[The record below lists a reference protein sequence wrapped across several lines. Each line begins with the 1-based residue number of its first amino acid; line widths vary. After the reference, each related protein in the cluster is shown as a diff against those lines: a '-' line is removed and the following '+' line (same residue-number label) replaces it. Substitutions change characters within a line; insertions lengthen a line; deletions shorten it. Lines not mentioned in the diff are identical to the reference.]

1 MEEKMI
7 SKNQIT
13 QFQLIFLLI
22 HAQVGVGVISM
33 PFDVFLKADGD
44 SWISV
49 LLTGI
54 ILQGMVFLIW
64 ALMVRFPSTNLFGI
78 IQALFGKI
86 FGNAIIILYC
96 IYFITIGSLVLAKFG
111 YIIKVWMLP
120 LTPTWLTLLLMTFTA
135 YYIVKDNLQIMAR
148 FFVLTSVIIVMFIVL
163 SAFALKDANI
173 TYILPIGEKGLIP
186 ILKGIKPG
194 IISFQGFEL
203 LLLVYPFVQ
212 DNKTGV
218 LKAATIAN
226 VFVTLFYAFLVLTS
240 LLFFSPKELK
250 LIPEPVLYL
259 IKSFSFK
266 MIERPDLLFT
276 SMWIVL
282 VATTYINL
290 LYGISL
296 GFLQVMNAKEIK
308 YFALIAACICF
319 LIAINFQGK
328 YEIQFLSKV
337 NNYFVYPLGFGLP
350 VLLFGISILFKKKGE
365 VESG

>member
-1 MEEKMI
+1 MI
-7 SKNQIT
+7 SKKQIT

-33 PFDVFLKADGD
+33 PFDVFLIADGD

-49 LLTGI
+49 FLTGI

-64 ALMVRFPSTNLFGI
+64 ALMARFPSTNLYGI

-86 FGNAIIILYC
+86 LGKAIIILYC
-96 IYFITIGSLVLAKFG
+96 IYFISIGSLVLAKFG

-135 YYIVKDNLQIMAR
+135 YYIVKDNLQLMVR
-148 FFVLTSVIIVMFIVL
+148 FFVLSSVVIVVFIGL
-163 SAFALKDANI
+163 SAYALKDANI
-173 TYILPIGEKGLIP
+173 TYILPVGEKGLVP
-186 ILKGIKPG
+186 ILKGIKPS
-194 IISFQGFEL
+194 IYSFQGFEL

-212 DNKTGV
+212 GEKNGV

-226 VFVTLFYAFLVLTS
+226 VFVTLFYSFLVLTS

-250 LIPEPVLYL
+250 LVPEPVFYL

-266 MIERPDLLFT
+266 MVERPDLLFT

-282 VATTYINL
+282 VATTFVNL
-290 LYGISL
+290 VYGISL
-296 GFLQVMNAKEIK
+296 GFSHVMNVKEIK
-308 YFALIAACICF
+308 YFSLIAASTCF
-319 LIAINFQGK
+319 LVAINFQGK
-328 YEIQFLSKV
+328 YEIASFSKV
-337 NNYFVYPLGFGLP
+337 NNYFVYPFGFGLP
-350 VLLFGISILFKKKGE
+350 FLLLVISILFKKKGQ
-365 VESG
+365 VENA